1 MREDLNQTLD
11 ALRREAEEADT
22 ELRRRR
28 GAMHKSRQRYQA
40 LLDAVGL
47 TEEEIALALR
57 ENLLHPE
64 AYDMMRKAMDETRRA
79 EAEGHE
85 AETPAPEAA
94 KRKKRMIVK
103 L

>member
-1 MREDLNQTLD
+1 
-11 ALRREAEEADT
+11 
-22 ELRRRR
+22 
-28 GAMHKSRQRYQA
+28 
-40 LLDAVGL
+40 VGL

-85 AETPAPEAA
+85 AETPAPRRPSARSA
-94 KRKKRMIVK
+94 
-103 L
+103 